1 MSDSLII
8 VQVDGGPATE
18 YTPSDSP
25 IDIGRGLERGIN
37 LADPL
42 VSRRHARL
50 VYDGSWVLEDT
61 GSRNGVWC
69 GGRRVDR
76 AVVAGVVRVGLGH
89 ESEGTRLTVT
99 VRTTGPQPSLA
110 EAPPTDT
117 ALPARWSSILTIGR
131 DPTCELVLT
140 DPMVS
145 WHHARLAP
153 DGDSHRLED
162 LGSTNDTLVNGSRIQ
177 SLLLRDGDRIL
188 IGNSEL
194 LYGDGRLHRVEGE
207 GFVVDHASLTIRG
220 GRRIVEDVSF
230 SLTRPSVIAI
240 IGPSGAGKS
249 SLLRMATGQI
259 PPSSGSVT
267 LNGATMTSHRHA
279 HRGQVGVVPQY
290 TVAHG
295 ALTARQALEY
305 TARLRLASDVS
316 RSEMHRLVSDI
327 LGRLGLTPHA
337 DTTLSRLSGG
347 QQRRVGIAMEML
359 TDPSMLILDEPT
371 AGLDP
376 SLVLQIMTVL
386 RGLADSGKQVLVVT
400 HDLDHLDLVDNV
412 LVLQAGGRPAYF
424 GAPSGVFEHFGT
436 SSWAETFDK
445 LATPGA
451 AFTTPAVHRSGE
463 PLQLPATRRGWRTV
477 AVQTLVVLQRQ
488 LRLIATDPLYLALL
502 VGMPL
507 ALGALALAVPGTDGL
522 GPPEDPTSAEATRLL
537 VLLIVGGAFL
547 GISSPVR
554 DLVGERAIYSHER
567 DAGLSSGG
575 YLVAKVSVFFSVAV
589 VQCVLLVGLVLTFRP
604 SPADALVLGSPG
616 LEVGLAVVATALSG
630 VALGLAIS
638 SRVATTEQTMP
649 PLVLSVM
656 GQLVMCGGLFP
667 IDGRGPLAV
676 LSWAFPTRWTYA
688 SAGATVDLNNLTPNA
703 DPDTLWTH
711 STSTWV
717 GCMMLVGVLTVVFL
731 ALAATG
737 VRRRPR

>member
-1 MSDSLII
+1 MSEPRVR
-8 VQVDGGPATE
+8 VQVDGGPALE
-18 YTPSDSP
+18 FTPADSP
-25 IDIGRGLERGIN
+25 IEIGRGLERGIN
-37 LADPL
+37 LDDPL

-50 VYDGSWVLEDT
+50 EYEREWVLVDT
-61 GSRNGVWC
+61 GSRNGVWRD
-69 GGRRVDR
+69 GHRVDR
-76 AVVAGVVRVGLGH
+76 TVVDGMVRLGLGH
-89 ESEGTRLTVT
+89 ESDGTRLTVT
-99 VRTTGPQPSLA
+99 VRPTGPLPGPAANL
-110 EAPPTDT
+110 DT
-117 ALPARWSSILTIGR
+117 ALPARTSSSMTIGR
-131 DPTCELVLT
+131 DPSCDMVLA
-140 DPMVS
+140 DAMVS
-145 WHHARLAP
+145 WHHARLVP
-153 DGDSHRLED
+153 DGHSHWLED
-162 LGSTNDTLVNGSRIQ
+162 LGSTNDTVVNGARIQ
-177 SLLLRDGDRIL
+177 RLQLRDGDQIL
-188 IGNSEL
+188 IGNSNL
-194 LYGDGRLHRVEGE
+194 VYADGRLAPVEGE
-207 GFVVDHASLTIRG
+207 GFVVDDASLTIRG
-220 GRRIVEDVSF
+220 GRRIVDSVSF

-259 PPSSGSVT
+259 SPSSGSVT

-290 TVAHG
+290 TVAHS

-316 RSEMHRLVSDI
+316 RSEMHQLVSDI
-327 LGRLGLTPHA
+327 LGRLGLAPHA
-337 DTTLSRLSGG
+337 DTALSRLSGG

-400 HDLDHLDLVDNV
+400 HDLDHLDLVDKV
-412 LVLQAGGRPAYF
+412 LVLQAGGSPSYF
-424 GAPSGVFEHFGT
+424 GPPSGVFQHFGT
-436 SSWAETFDK
+436 TNWAETFDR

-451 AFTTPAVHRSGE
+451 AFRTPTVPRSDQ
-463 PLQLPATRRGWRTV
+463 PLHLPATRRGMRAV
-477 AVQTLVVLQRQ
+477 VVQTLVVLQRQ

-507 ALGALALAVPGTDGL
+507 ALGALALAVPGDDGL
-522 GPPEDPTSAEATRLL
+522 ARPQDPASAEATRLL

-547 GISSPVR
+547 GISSPIR
-554 DLVGERAIYSHER
+554 DLVGERAIYAHER
-567 DAGLSSGG
+567 DAGLSSGA
-575 YLVAKVSVFFSVAV
+575 YLVAKASVFFSVAV
-589 VQCVLLVGLVLTFRP
+589 IQCLLLVGLVLTFRP

-616 LEVGLAVVATALSG
+616 LEIGAAVVATALSG

-667 IDGRGPLAV
+667 IDGRGPLAI

-688 SAGATVDLNNLTPNA
+688 AAGATADLNNLTPSA
-703 DPDTLWTH
+703 DPDDLWMH

-717 GCMMLVGVLTVVFL
+717 GCMLLVAVLTAVLLV
-731 ALAATG
+731 LAATG
-737 VRRRPR
+737 VRRRLR